1 MKVFVFLDGDV
12 AFSDFLE
19 INTQPDLDFVQ
30 VGPEFT
36 SSESLLAFS
45 SSEDGSFCLIVSSR
59 VVFPEGFRS
68 RILSLVERVEATIG
82 SWGVIGETGLTTF
95 PVGPYADF
103 FVSYS
108 RGVSS
113 LPSNYGS
120 CLPASSL
127 APSCLLVNCAVLS
140 SLSQSPEPGHR
151 ESFRSTELLICA
163 SREQGLRVL
172 LAPELSVFLRR
183 REPSNFL
190 MDLTDSKCKPGANTS
205 ARAFLGERRSL
216 TIVTRTRF
224 SNLNLFYR
232 CVKSVAEFK
241 AACQSLEIKHIVVS
255 DAAPPLELQPEHSY
269 DHLIFERR
277 SDDSRFT
284 LIQDVLPKIQSDF
297 VMFLD
302 DDDWLIA
309 ESSQEIEHGIF
320 SYPKN
325 CVFHLGAT
333 VFSESL
339 ASDRSL
345 ESSRVSHT
353 VPAQA
358 ARTAFL
364 GFNQTPFSAVLWP
377 LEVLARI
384 PSQAF
389 GSITLL
395 EDLYVLLTSWT
406 SSNVPVFLPYDFAQI
421 SIRGTGNSQNQKN
434 RSEWIRAQANLGSL
448 LALDPNWQHWPASI
462 NIGGQKK
469 PGGVVLL
476 NALASVLNPQS
487 VRYFFKLRILSR
499 LLSREM
505 TLKELFSKLS
515 IRSTTKSPSI
525 NHTHPGQ
532 NPKK

>member
-1 MKVFVFLDGDV
+1 MKVFVFLDGEV
-12 AFSDFLE
+12 TFPEFLE
-19 INTQPDLDFVQ
+19 INTQQDLDFVQ

-36 SSESLLAFS
+36 SNESLLAFLS
-45 SSEDGSFCLIVSSR
+45 REDGSFFLIVSSR

-68 RILSLVERVEATIG
+68 RISSLVARVEDTMG

-95 PVGPYADF
+95 PVGPDADC

-113 LPSNYGS
+113 MPSNYGS

-127 APSCLLVNCAVLS
+127 ATVCWLVNVDLLS
-140 SLSQSPEPGHR
+140 SLAQSTESDRR
-151 ESFRSTELLICA
+151 ESFPSTELLVCA
-163 SREQGLRVL
+163 SKEQGLHVL

-183 REPSNFL
+183 REPL
-190 MDLTDSKCKPGANTS
+190 DYLRDLTDSKCNHWANTS
-205 ARAFLGERRSL
+205 AKAFLGERRSL

-224 SNLNLFYR
+224 SNLSLFYR

-241 AACQSLEIKHIVVS
+241 AACQSLEIDHMVVS
-255 DAAPPLELQPEHSY
+255 DAAPPLDLQPEQSY

-309 ESSQEIEHGIF
+309 ESSHEIEHVIF

-339 ASDRSL
+339 GSDSSV

-353 VPAQA
+353 VPPQA
-358 ARTAFL
+358 ARTAFR

-395 EDLYVLLTSWT
+395 EDLYVLLTSWS

-434 RSEWIRAQANLGSL
+434 RSDWIRAQANLGSL
-448 LALDPNWQHWPASI
+448 LALDPNWQHCPASI

-469 PGGVVLL
+469 PGGVALL

-487 VRYFFKLRILSR
+487 IRYFFKLRILSR

-505 TLKELFSKLS
+505 TLKELFSKLT
-515 IRSTTKSPSI
+515 IRNTTKYPSL